1 MNRRSLGNTGIEVS
15 EIAFGAVEIGMPYGL
30 GVNSAEDMLN
40 EEASIRLLN
49 QALDRGINFFDTA
62 RMYGNSETLIG
73 KAFVS
78 KRDQVVIAS
87 KCRHL
92 RDEQGNLPEPKQIK
106 DKILASLEESLAC
119 LRTDYLD
126 IYMLHQAD
134 IEILKHEEIGQ
145 TFLEL
150 KAKGTVK
157 AIGVSTYSVEETGT
171 AINSGVWDLIQLPFN
186 LMDQRQAAMFN
197 QARESGVGIIIRSV
211 LLKGLLSDRGKDL
224 PAPLAE
230 VEAHIQKYG
239 TLTHGGELDLPAL
252 AVKFALSFP
261 GVSAVLVGIDKESYL
276 DHAIEAANG
285 QYLTREK
292 LKLAGSLAYP
302 QPEFINLPHWDKMG
316 WLT

>member
-1 MNRRSLGNTGIEVS
+1 MNKRPLGNTGIEVS

-30 GVNSAEDMLN
+30 GVNSAKDMLN
-40 EEASIRLLN
+40 EREAIKLLN
-49 QALDRGINFFDTA
+49 DALDRGINFFDTA

-78 KRDQVVIAS
+78 KRDQVVLAS

-134 IEILKHEEIGQ
+134 IEILRHEEIGQ

-150 KAKGTVK
+150 KAKGMVK
-157 AIGVSTYSVEETGT
+157 AIGVSTYSVEETAT
-171 AINSGVWDLIQLPFN
+171 AIDSGVWDLIQLPFN
-186 LMDQRQAAMFN
+186 LMDQRQADLFV
-197 QARESGVGIIIRSV
+197 QAKENGVGIIIRSV
-211 LLKGLLSDRGKDL
+211 LLKGLLSDRGRDL
-224 PAPLAE
+224 PAPLAA
-230 VEAHIQKYG
+230 VEAHIKKYG
-239 TLTHGGELDLPAL
+239 LLTNAGEFDLPAL
-252 AVKFALSFP
+252 AIKFALSFP
-261 GVSAVLVGIDKESYL
+261 EVSAVLVGIDKGAYL
-276 DHAIEAANG
+276 DHAVKAANG
-285 QYLTREK
+285 HYLNKDERQ
-292 LKLAGSLAYP
+292 LARRLAYP